1 MVLKA
6 GPGLVLGPQEF
17 SYGQC
22 LSWSARDWAPETKI
36 RAGPAREQMNLLRSE
51 KFSPAP
57 WGVERGPRCVEKPDY
72 NLFFR

>member
-6 GPGLVLGPQEF
+6 GPELVLGPQEF

-22 LSWSARDWAPETKI
+22 LSWSAREAKS

-57 WGVERGPRCVEKPDY
+57 WGVERGPCSVEEPDY